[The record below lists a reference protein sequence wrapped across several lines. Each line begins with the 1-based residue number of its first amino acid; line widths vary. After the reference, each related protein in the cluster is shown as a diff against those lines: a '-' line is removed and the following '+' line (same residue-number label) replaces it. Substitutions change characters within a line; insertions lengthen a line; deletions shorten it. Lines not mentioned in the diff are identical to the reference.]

1 MPVLHR
7 VCPYIS
13 LSSSSPSICMYQT
26 MMNTLQRLASLVS
39 GRHNSLAHRWIATG
53 VATLLGCHAGRLC
66 DSLLKV
72 GIQLCLLL
80 LLASVTVA
88 EL

>member
-7 VCPYIS
+7 VCPCIS
-13 LSSSSPSICMYQT
+13 LSNSSPSICMYQT

-39 GRHNSLAHRWIATG
+39 GRHSLAHRWIATG

-72 GIQLCLLL
+72 GIQICLLL
-80 LLASVTVA
+80 LLASVTLA